1 MKKNRLSALIMSLL
15 LVGVVSVPNGI
26 SLAAEK
32 PLNVQIANDEKEF
45 LRMLKNSNSNK
56 LSQESTRATATV
68 ANAEKVSVDIMDEKS
83 KFSLKE
89 DEPGNLKYFG
99 VINVDGD
106 KSPVYIKSKDDIS
119 DDNLMEIMES
129 ALKKFEEKSEK
140 DVEYNTL
147 STTPSYK
154 LRDRALGIT
163 VSNSKLGKFWYTEYR
178 AYYGGSTSKIHQYY
192 LRADHEHMLKGT
204 WDPRLYKFKSTW
216 NPARKS
222 DNIEIL
228 NPKPQTSDNKTSIDI
243 GIPGGVSWEVDTGGS
258 IDIETNFSPSK
269 NTVTWDV
276 VNASF
281 LWQDFYVMKDFG
293 FTKGV
298 EIESPK
304 SNNGFDMKVYYKIWH
319 NEPYIGIDYDE
330 YWDDNIIY
338 DERKDDL
345 DFKD

>member
-1 MKKNRLSALIMSLL
+1 MKIIKLSSLILSLL
-15 LVGVVSVPNGI
+15 LVGVVSVPNGTL
-26 SLAAEK
+26 SAAEK
-32 PLNVQIANDEKEF
+32 TLNVQIANDEKEF
-45 LRMLKNSNSNK
+45 LKLLKNSNSNK
-56 LSQESTRATATV
+56 LSEESARVTATV
-68 ANAEKVSVDIMDEKS
+68 ANAEKVSVDIMNEES

-89 DEPGNLKYFG
+89 EFPGNLKYFG
-99 VINVDGD
+99 VINFDGD
-106 KSPVYIKSKDDIS
+106 KSPVYIKSKDEIS
-119 DDNLMEIMES
+119 DDNLMKIMES

-140 DVEYNTL
+140 IIENGAL
-147 STTPSYK
+147 GTTPSYR

-163 VSNSKLGKFWYTEYR
+163 VSNSKLGEFWYTEYR
-178 AYYGGSTSKIHQYY
+178 AYYGGSTSKIHQFY

-216 NPARKS
+216 NPAKKS

-228 NPKPQTSDNKTSIDI
+228 NPQPQTTDNKTSIDI
-243 GIPGGVSWEVDTGGS
+243 GISGGVTWEVDTGGS
-258 IDIETNFSPSK
+258 VDIETNFSPSK

-304 SNNGFDMKVYYKIWH
+304 SNNGFNMKVYYKIWH

-338 DERKDDL
+338 DENKEDL